1 MNKKK
6 VDFKT
11 IKKALE
17 RKYPYKVG
25 AGAILKGI
33 STEQV
38 LKGYFVAYSQ
48 DYKQKVYC
56 TFKYIVYN
64 GNIYAQVEE

>member
-1 MNKKK
+1 MKNKK

-17 RKYPYKVG
+17 RKYPYRVG
-25 AGAILKGI
+25 AGAILKGF

-38 LKGYFVAYSQ
+38 LQGYFVAYSQ

-56 TFKYIVYN
+56 TFKYVIYS
-64 GNIYAQVEE
+64 GNVYAQAGE